1 MMSGISK
8 LLKLKILPVILLTGI
23 FIFTNN
29 FQSARAETLRSTD
42 RSLTVYALGKKF
54 EFFYPEIDFCGDG
67 FYLKNA
73 EEIVDGI
80 YYSTLLKPKDAE
92 VIIDGEKEYPF
103 EFKSEVL
110 GECID
115 KEDLLVKIASALKR
129 GKSEVV
135 AKKKVLKP
143 SITAEILKNSTYRRA
158 FFSTSY
164 QYSTEERK
172 FNIAL
177 CAKYMGGVTLFD
189 GEVFSFN
196 QAVGER
202 TSERGFKSAKIIEN
216 GKFTDGIG
224 GGVCQVSS
232 TLYNSALLAGLDVVE
247 RHPHSMLVSYVE
259 PSFDAMVSSDYAD
272 LKIANRT
279 GGFIFIIPRATADSI
294 SVEVFGQKT
303 DYSYKRV
310 STVKE
315 KTEPEEIERIE
326 SDEVEAGKEIIAV
339 YPKQGA
345 ITEGYLEVYKSGKLI
360 KTILLSHDKY
370 KPLRGL
376 IKYNGLTKARGSSL

>member
-1 MMSGISK
+1 M
-8 LLKLKILPVILLTGI
+8 
-23 FIFTNN
+23 
-29 FQSARAETLRSTD
+29 
-42 RSLTVYALGKKF
+42 
-54 EFFYPEIDFCGDG
+54 
-67 FYLKNA
+67 
-73 EEIVDGI
+73 
-80 YYSTLLKPKDAE
+80 
-92 VIIDGEKEYPF
+92 
-103 EFKSEVL
+103 
-110 GECID
+110 
-115 KEDLLVKIASALKR
+115 
-129 GKSEVV
+129 
-135 AKKKVLKP
+135 
-143 SITAEILKNSTYRRA
+143 
-158 FFSTSY
+158 
-164 QYSTEERK
+164 
-172 FNIAL
+172 
-177 CAKYMGGVTLFD
+177 
-189 GEVFSFN
+189 
-196 QAVGER
+196 
-202 TSERGFKSAKIIEN
+202 
-216 GKFTDGIG
+216 
-224 GGVCQVSS
+224 
-232 TLYNSALLAGLDVVE
+232 VE

-259 PSFDAMVSSDYAD
+259 PSFDAMVSSGYAD

-376 IKYNGLTKARGSSL
+376 IKYKSSL